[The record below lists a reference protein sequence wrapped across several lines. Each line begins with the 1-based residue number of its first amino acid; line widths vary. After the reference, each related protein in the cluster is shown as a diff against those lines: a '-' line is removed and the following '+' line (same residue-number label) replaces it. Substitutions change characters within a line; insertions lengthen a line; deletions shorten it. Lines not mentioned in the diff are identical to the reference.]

1 MGHINIAAQII
12 GFIGVVLF
20 VLSFQIKS
28 NKKLFFVQIMANVM
42 FAIQFVMLGA
52 YSGCVGLII
61 CILRNVVFIYR
72 DRWEFANSKAML
84 AIMLG
89 CCVLN
94 TIVNWKG
101 WYDLFSMLAVSSAS
115 IGYWIGSARALRT
128 SNLFA
133 ASPCWIIYDV
143 VVGSWAGVLN
153 ETIAI
158 VSILVSVVR
167 FGWKAL
173 GESGEE
179 FK

>member
-1 MGHINIAAQII
+1 MGHNFIAAQII
-12 GFIGVVLF
+12 GIIGVVLF

-28 NKKLFFVQIMANVM
+28 NKKLFFMQILANIM

-61 CILRNVVFIYR
+61 CILRNVVFMNR
-72 DRWEFANSKAML
+72 DRWSFVNTKPML
-84 AIMLG
+84 AIILA
-89 CCVLN
+89 CCLVN
-94 TIVNWKG
+94 VAVNWKG
-101 WYDLFSMLAVSSAS
+101 WFDLFSLAAVSSAS
-115 IGYWIGSARALRT
+115 IGYWMGSARAVRT

-143 VVGSWAGVLN
+143 AVGSWAGVLN

-158 VSILVSVVR
+158 VSILVSVIR